1 MAGKQEGITYNP
13 DGTIDVIVDG
23 SVRHMRRPKLR
34 EFRHWAEALRELA
47 KAAQE
52 DSVRLAAMLERL
64 AEDPD
69 DEEIDQL
76 QKEAQEA
83 AQRRV
88 EYTAPWTAGV
98 VEQFTDPTKPLPE
111 DPGDWPAW
119 LALDL
124 SIPSKILAHWRTVPL
139 APGAAGKT

>member
-1 MAGKQEGITYNP
+1 MAARQEGIDYRP
-13 DGTIDVIVDG
+13 DGTIDLIVDG
-23 SVRHMRRPKLR
+23 TVRHMRRPKLR
-34 EFRHWAEALRELA
+34 EFRHWAEQLRDLA

-52 DSVRLAAMLERL
+52 DSIRLAAMLERL
-64 AEDPD
+64 AEEPD
-69 DEEIDQL
+69 EDEVDQL

-98 VEQFTDPTKPLPE
+98 VEQFSDKPLPE

-139 APGAAGKT
+139 APGVSTKT